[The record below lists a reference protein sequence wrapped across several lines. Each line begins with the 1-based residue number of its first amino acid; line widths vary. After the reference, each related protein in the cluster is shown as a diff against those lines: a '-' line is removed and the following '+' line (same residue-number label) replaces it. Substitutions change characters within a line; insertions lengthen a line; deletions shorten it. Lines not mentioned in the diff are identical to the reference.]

1 MLYIGPVNHTLVSCC
16 LLLKMLQ
23 LLLSTAENV
32 DLNILQVLQMLLSAA
47 ENVDL
52 NILQVLQMLLSSAEN
67 VDLNILQVLQMLL
80 SAAAGI
86 QLNLAA
92 LPIPDECSHLSPILL
107 SSAEYVENVDWKILM
122 LHSLL
127 PSSSPL
133 LPFPSPLNA
142 AI

>member
-47 ENVDL
+47 
-52 NILQVLQMLLSSAEN
+52 
-67 VDLNILQVLQMLL
+67 
-80 SAAAGI
+80 AGI

-92 LPIPDECSHLSPILL
+92 LPIPAECSHLSPILL